1 MTRSFKADKQYS
13 KSATVLGTPNLTRI
27 KKDGAGKH
35 SWGTSHDDIREGLA
49 DANDSNFYSSSP
61 PHGGSTMQK
70 IITIEEGKAQTFN
83 RAWNLSSFF
92 FLCRSVVLLRLLEL
106 ESL

>member
-35 SWGTSHDDIREGLA
+35 SWGTSHDELSPFLSFSAFVLSLIIAFFQLLAFVKVSPTLTIVTSIALLLLTEVVRCKCCTAKTLGVRE
-49 DANDSNFYSSSP
+49 Y
-61 PHGGSTMQK
+61 
-70 IITIEEGKAQTFN
+70 
-83 RAWNLSSFF
+83 
-92 FLCRSVVLLRLLEL
+92 
-106 ESL
+106 